1 MASIVES
8 DKSKAASSREEFL
21 QVYEKLKS
29 ELLEDSEAFTYTEDS
44 RRWVEKM
51 LDHNVPGGKL
61 NRGLSVV
68 DSLKHLKNGE
78 ELTEEEKF
86 LASVLGWCIE
96 WLQAY
101 FLVLDDIMDSSI
113 TRRGQP
119 CWYRVPQVGLIA
131 VNDGIILRN
140 HIFKMLKSHFRSTPY
155 YLELNDLFN
164 EVEFQ
169 TCGGQML
176 DLITTPAGEVD
187 LSKYVISTYIKIVQY
202 KTAYYSF
209 YLPVACALLMR
220 GKNLEDFK
228 STKDILV
235 LMGTYFQVQDDY
247 LDCYGDPHFIGK
259 IGTDIEDSKCSW
271 LIVQALKKAN
281 ENQKQCLLDNYGKKD
296 PACVA
301 RVKSVYNEL
310 ALETVFLEYEAE
322 VYEKLVAQ
330 IESEESQALQVVLKA
345 FLKKI
350 YKRQK

>member
-1 MASIVES
+1 MGH
-8 DKSKAASSREEFL
+8 AAFL
-21 QVYEKLKS
+21 EVYQKLKS
-29 ELLEDSEAFTYTEDS
+29 QLLEDSDAFTYTEES
-44 RRWVEKM
+44 RMWVEKM

-68 DSLKHLKNGE
+68 DSLKHLKAGE
-78 ELTEEEKF
+78 ELTEDEKF

-119 CWYRVPQVGLIA
+119 CWYKVPQVGLIA
-131 VNDGIILRN
+131 VNDGIMLRN
-140 HIFKMLKSHFRSTPY
+140 HISRMLRWHFRSKDY

-164 EVEFQ
+164 EVEYQ
-169 TCGGQML
+169 TCSGQML

-187 LSKYVISTYIKIVQY
+187 LSKYVITTYLKIVQC

-209 YLPVACALLMR
+209 YLPVACALLMM

-247 LDCYGDPHFIGK
+247 LDCYGDPQFIGK

-271 LIVQALKKAN
+271 LIVQALKRAN
-281 ENQKQCLLDNYGKKD
+281 EDQKQCLLEIYGKSD

-301 RVKSVYNEL
+301 KVKTVYNEL
-310 ALETVFLEYEAE
+310 ALQSVFLEYEKE
-322 VYEKLVAQ
+322 VYGKLVAE
-330 IESEESQALQVVLKA
+330 IESEDNQAVQVVLKT
-345 FLKKI
+345 FLAKI

>member
-1 MASIVES
+1 MAPNVPK
-8 DKSKAASSREEFL
+8 DSSSHAHFL
-21 QVYEKLKS
+21 QVYQQLKS
-29 ELLEDSEAFTYTEDS
+29 ELLEDSEAFSYTEDS
-44 RRWVEKM
+44 RKWVEKM

-68 DSLKHLKNGE
+68 DSLKHLKSGE
-78 ELTEEEKF
+78 ELTEDEKF

-96 WLQAY
+96 WFQAY
-101 FLVLDDIMDSSI
+101 FLVLDDMMDGSI

-131 VNDGIILRN
+131 VNDGIIIRN
-140 HIFKMLKSHFRSTPY
+140 HIFRMLKCHFRSKAY

-169 TCGGQML
+169 TCAGQML

-187 LSKYVISTYIKIVQY
+187 LSKYVISTYLKIVQC

-209 YLPVACALLMR
+209 YLPVACALLMM

-271 LIVQALKKAN
+271 LIVQALKRAN
-281 ENQKQCLLDNYGKKD
+281 EDQKQSLLDNYGKSD
-296 PACVA
+296 PECVA
-301 RVKSVYNEL
+301 KVKSVYNEL
-310 ALETVFLEYEAE
+310 AMQSVFLEYEKE
-322 VYEKLVAQ
+322 VYDKIVAE
-330 IESEESQALQVVLKA
+330 IEREEDQALQVVLKA
-345 FLKKI
+345 FLGKI